1 MIKNLLKIGVK
12 RLVILGLVILLVS
25 SLNATAFIGNIIF
38 MASEG
43 FHLGELLRLFLIFV
57 MGALAF
63 VYTLWKIYGVVSVE
77 LFKLFYDQM
86 TPQIKELSAKIVLAV
101 KRNMKDKH
109 VEKGRLVTEQ
119 LKTFPWVFQFPV
131 KILLKHIPVL
141 KLINSAQKAL
151 TERDEKYA
159 TQAFHKDLDEVI
171 KEVYLE
177 ATELKWLYWL
187 VPVLVIWHGLW
198 SYFLFV

>member
-1 MIKNLLKIGVK
+1 MFKKILQIGVK
-12 RLVILGLVILLVS
+12 RLVLLGLVVLLVS
-25 SLNATAFIGNIIF
+25 SLNTAAFLGNIIL

-43 FHLGELLRLFLIFV
+43 FHAGELLRLFLILV
-57 MGALAF
+57 MGMAS
-63 VYTLWKIYGVVSVE
+63 TLYVIWRIYGVLSVE
-77 LFKLFYDQM
+77 AFKLFYDQM
-86 TPQIKELSAKIVLAV
+86 TPQVKELSARVVVAV

-109 VEKGRLVTEQ
+109 VEKGRLITEQ
-119 LKTFPWVFQFPV
+119 LKGFPWVFRFPV
-131 KILLKHIPVL
+131 KLLLKHIPIL

-159 TQAFHKDLDEVI
+159 IQAFHKELDEVI

-187 VPVLVIWHGLW
+187 LPVIVIWHGLW